1 MNSFIFYAEV
11 HPTLW
16 KGCENRKQNTILSLS
31 GQIFRIHSFFML
43 RCILPYGKVVKTES
57 AEVHPTLCRHG
68 DFAPC
73 GVNFPDIHLHGDT
86 LSEFLDV

>member
-16 KGCENRKQNTILSLS
+16 KGSENRKQNKMNSF
-31 GQIFRIHSFFML
+31 IF
-43 RCILPYGKVVKTES
+43 Y
-57 AEVHPTLCRHG
+57 AEVHPTLCRDG